1 MLRLT
6 GVLTL
11 AMMAATAGV
20 LAADAQPNAP
30 NGPNFLIVLADDA
43 TYSDLPLYG
52 GRNVETPEIDRL
64 ASEGMTFTHAYVSMS
79 MCLPCRTE
87 MYTGLYPMRSGACW
101 NHSAARP
108 GTKSIVHHL
117 GERGYR
123 VGIAGKVHVAPR
135 ASFPFEMVDG
145 FERGCVSPTANHE
158 CSGIRRFMSRDPKRP
173 FCLVV
178 GLVVPHVVW
187 TVGDPSH
194 FDEAKLELPPY
205 FVDTPQTRTDFA
217 RYLAEIEVLDQQVGD
232 VLRTLD
238 ETGQA
243 DRTLVMFTSEQGAQI
258 PGCKWTNWEQGVHT
272 GLVVRWPG
280 RVAPA
285 SRTDA
290 LIQYADVLPTLLE
303 AAGADPRPMRLDGT
317 SFLAVLLG
325 EKAEHRRYVYA
336 MHNNVPEGPP
346 YPIRSVRDRD
356 YRYIRNLTPEAT
368 YIEKHVMGVAEHNPY
383 WSTWMFA
390 TGDDPHAYAMVHRY
404 LHRPAEELYHT
415 TDDPFE
421 LHNLAGDP
429 QYGEVK
435 ARLAAELDRWMR
447 EQGDPGVALD
457 TQEAWTAR
465 RREANVG
472 RKKPAAAPTGRASG
486 RPASSSTAE

>member
-1 MLRLT
+1 MPRFTYALT
-6 GVLTL
+6 IAVAL
-11 AMMAATAGV
+11 AAAGGG
-20 LAADAQPNAP
+20 LAADAQPNAS
-30 NGPNFLIVLADDA
+30 GRPNFLIVLADDA

-64 ASEGMTFTHAYVSMS
+64 ASEGMTFTHAFVSMS

-87 MYTGLYPMRSGACW
+87 MYTGLYPMHSGACW

-108 GTKSIVHHL
+108 GTKSIVHYL
-117 GERGYR
+117 GELGYR
-123 VGIAGKVHVAPR
+123 VGIAGKVHVVPR

-145 FERGCVSPTANHE
+145 FERDCVSPTAKHE
-158 CSGIRRFMSRDPKRP
+158 SSGIRRFMDRDPDQP

-194 FDEAKLELPPY
+194 FDEAKLKLPPH
-205 FVDTPQTRTDFA
+205 FADTPQTRTDFA

-243 DRTLVMFTSEQGAQI
+243 NRTLVVFTSEQGAQI

-272 GLVVRWPG
+272 GFLARWPG
-280 RVAPA
+280 KVAPA

-303 AAGADPRPMRLDGT
+303 AAGVDPGPLRLDGT
-317 SFLAVLLG
+317 SFLGVLLG
-325 EKAEHRRYVYA
+325 EKTEHRRYVYA

-356 YRYIRNLTPEAT
+356 FRYIRNLTPEAT

-383 WSTWMFA
+383 WSTWVFA
-390 TGDDPHAYAMVHRY
+390 TADDPYAYAMVHRY
-404 LHRPAEELYHT
+404 MHRPAEELYRT
-415 TDDPFE
+415 SDDPFE
-421 LHNLAGDP
+421 LANLADDP
-429 QYGEVK
+429 QYAAVK
-435 ARLAAELDRWMR
+435 ARLAAELDRWMH
-447 EQGDPGVALD
+447 EQGDPGTALD
-457 TQEAWTAR
+457 THEAWTAR
-465 RREANVG
+465 RREADVG
-472 RKKPAAAPTGRASG
+472 RKKPAAKRDK
-486 RPASSSTAE
+486 